1 MQTSNRILDDLARV
15 ANGAVSTLTGIKGE
29 LEAMIRHQLERIL
42 ADRDTVPREEFE
54 AVKAMAAKARAQQ
67 EKLEKR
73 VAALEASWRRGA
85 GQGCQAAARQARR
98 QAGRGTRHSGLM
110 PPAAPAFCASS
121 LSTIIRPFHQKE
133 ACMASHLLAGYSW
146 YQRVRWATTYR
157 AVPLMQG

>member
-54 AVKAMAAKARAQQ
+54 AVKAMAAKARSQQ

-73 VAALEASWRRGA
+73 IAALEARESGQAPVKAAKPRR
-85 GQGCQAAARQARR
+85 
-98 QAGRGTRHSGLM
+98 
-110 PPAAPAFCASS
+110 PKPAAKPAGGSD
-121 LSTIIRPFHQKE
+121 T
-133 ACMASHLLAGYSW
+133 
-146 YQRVRWATTYR
+146 
-157 AVPLMQG
+157 QG

>member
-73 VAALEASWRRGA
+73 MAALEAKLSGEGPAKAVKPRRA
-85 GQGCQAAARQARR
+85 K
-98 QAGRGTRHSGLM
+98 
-110 PPAAPAFCASS
+110 PAAKPAGGSD
-121 LSTIIRPFHQKE
+121 T
-133 ACMASHLLAGYSW
+133 
-146 YQRVRWATTYR
+146 
-157 AVPLMQG
+157 QG

>member
-54 AVKAMAAKARAQQ
+54 AVKAMAAKARSQQ

-73 VAALEASWRRGA
+73 VAALEAKLSGEGPAKAAKPRRA
-85 GQGCQAAARQARR
+85 K
-98 QAGRGTRHSGLM
+98 
-110 PPAAPAFCASS
+110 PAAKPAGEPD
-121 LSTIIRPFHQKE
+121 T
-133 ACMASHLLAGYSW
+133 
-146 YQRVRWATTYR
+146 
-157 AVPLMQG
+157 QG

>member
-54 AVKAMAAKARAQQ
+54 AVKAMAAKARSQQ

-73 VAALEASWRRGA
+73 VAVLEARLSGEGTVKAAKPRRA
-85 GQGCQAAARQARR
+85 K
-98 QAGRGTRHSGLM
+98 
-110 PPAAPAFCASS
+110 PAAKPAGESN
-121 LSTIIRPFHQKE
+121 T
-133 ACMASHLLAGYSW
+133 
-146 YQRVRWATTYR
+146 
-157 AVPLMQG
+157 QG